1 MMAQAPQPKIE
12 PEEVIR
18 ATRGPTEIIGGGIRT
33 VLLGPPGSGKGT
45 QAPMLAE
52 KYESCH
58 LSTGD
63 LLRAEMSSGSALGRK
78 IKSYVDE
85 GKLVS
90 DDMVCELVDVNLN
103 KPECQKGFILD
114 GFPRTVVQAEKL
126 DELLQKRN
134 EPLDAVV
141 EFSIDDSLLERRI
154 TGRLF
159 HLKSGRSYHEDFN
172 PPKEPMKDDITGEP
186 LVRRSD
192 DNVEALRKR
201 LAVYHSMTTPLIGYY
216 QKRGIHTSVDASKS
230 MDAVSLKLDQIFAKM
245 TVKREKAAYV

>member
-1 MMAQAPQPKIE
+1 MAHARQEPQRLGE
-12 PEEVIR
+12 PPVSR
-18 ATRGPTEIIGGGIRT
+18 STDSLVRGIRT

-45 QAPMLAE
+45 QAPILAE
-52 KYESCH
+52 RYKSCH

-63 LLRAEMSSGSALGRK
+63 ILRAEMSSGSALGQK
-78 IKSYVDE
+78 IKEYVDA
-85 GKLVS
+85 GNLVS

-103 KPECQKGFILD
+103 KDECKNGFILD

-126 DELLQKRN
+126 DQLLEKRK

-141 EFSIDDSLLERRI
+141 EFEIDDSLLERRI

-159 HLKSGRSYHEDFN
+159 HLKSGRSYHTEFN
-172 PPKEPMKDDITGEP
+172 PPKVPMTDDITGEP

-201 LAVYHSMTTPLIGYY
+201 MAAYHSMTTPLVGYY
-216 QKRGIHTSVDASKS
+216 QKRGIHSSVDASKS
-230 MDAVSLKLDQIFAKM
+230 MADVSLRLDQIFAKV
-245 TVKREKAAYV
+245 TVGRARAAHL